1 MSSTTTKGTPN
12 SSVTAT
18 ASSSASAAASHPA
31 DAASGAVRLLDVRD
45 TALSVDEVLRA
56 VTDPHVGGIALFVGT
71 VRDHTPEHPGEQVTE
86 LEYTAHPTALAQLR
100 AVADNV
106 AAAYPGTVLAAVH
119 RTGDLTIGDLAVVV
133 AAAAPHRAEAFAAC
147 RELIDTLKE
156 QVPIWKREQ
165 FRNGSHTWVGM

>member
-1 MSSTTTKGTPN
+1 MRDDEAMTTSN
-12 SSVTAT
+12 AAT
-18 ASSSASAAASHPA
+18 TGAAT
-31 DAASGAVRLLDVRD
+31 DAVRLLDVRD

-56 VTDPHVGGIALFVGT
+56 VMDPHVGGIALFVGT

-86 LEYTAHPTALAQLR
+86 LDYTAHPSALDELR
-100 AVADNV
+100 AVADLV
-106 AAAYPGTVLAAVH
+106 AKTHPGTVLAAVH
-119 RTGDLTIGDLAVVV
+119 RTGELAIGDLAVVV

>member
-1 MSSTTTKGTPN
+1 MSSATTKR
-12 SSVTAT
+12 T
-18 ASSSASAAASHPA
+18 ASTAAATSMPE
-31 DAASGAVRLLDVRD
+31 AATGAVTGAVRLLDVRD

-100 AVADNV
+100 TVADNV
-106 AAAYPGTVLAAVH
+106 VVGRPGTILAAVH
-119 RTGDLTIGDLAVVV
+119 RTGDLTVGDLAVVV

>member
-1 MSSTTTKGTPN
+1 MTTHRTAAAPTAGRHAGSTAD
-12 SSVTAT
+12 STAT
-18 ASSSASAAASHPA
+18 
-31 DAASGAVRLLDVRD
+31 DTTRAVRLLDVRD

-56 VTDPHVGGIALFVGT
+56 VMDPYVGGIALFVGT

-86 LEYTAHPTALAQLR
+86 LEYTAHPTALAQLHT
-100 AVADNV
+100 VADNV
-106 AAAYPGTVLAAVH
+106 AAAHPGTVLAAVH
-119 RTGDLTIGDLAVVV
+119 RTGELTIGDLAVVV
-133 AAAAPHRAEAFAAC
+133 AAAASHRAEAFAAC